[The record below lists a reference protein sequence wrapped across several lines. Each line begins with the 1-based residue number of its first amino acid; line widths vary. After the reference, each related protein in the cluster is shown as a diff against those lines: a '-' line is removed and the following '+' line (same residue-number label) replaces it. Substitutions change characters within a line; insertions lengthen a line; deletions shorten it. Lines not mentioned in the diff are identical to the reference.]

1 MKNKHHRVR
10 REPVKKIKYF
20 LHVEEKLGKFSG
32 FSFSPLFVFKK
43 KKKTSDSNSSFLL
56 PSFILNSSHHLC
68 KGIAIQLIDVF
79 TLALI
84 LRTLCGMLTSERR
97 K

>member
-43 KKKTSDSNSSFLL
+43 KKKLQIQIALSFYQVLSL
-56 PSFILNSSHHLC
+56 IAATIYA
-68 KGIAIQLIDVF
+68 KG
-79 TLALI
+79 
-84 LRTLCGMLTSERR
+84 
-97 K
+97 